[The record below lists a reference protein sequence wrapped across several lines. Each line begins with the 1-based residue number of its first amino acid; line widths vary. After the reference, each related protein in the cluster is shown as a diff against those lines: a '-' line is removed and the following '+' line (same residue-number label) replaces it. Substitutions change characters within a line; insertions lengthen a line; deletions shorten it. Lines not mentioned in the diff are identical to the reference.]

1 MEHVEK
7 RQWLWMCGKYNMYYI
22 ECSFEMIAGEYN
34 KVDATECVCVAGRRS
49 APNQIAARKLFAAM
63 LKGRQWRT
71 HQEHR

>member
-34 KVDATECVCVAGRRS
+34 KVDATECVWRVGKVH
-49 APNQIAARKLFAAM
+49 QIKL
-63 LKGRQWRT
+63 Q
-71 HQEHR
+71 QENYLQPC